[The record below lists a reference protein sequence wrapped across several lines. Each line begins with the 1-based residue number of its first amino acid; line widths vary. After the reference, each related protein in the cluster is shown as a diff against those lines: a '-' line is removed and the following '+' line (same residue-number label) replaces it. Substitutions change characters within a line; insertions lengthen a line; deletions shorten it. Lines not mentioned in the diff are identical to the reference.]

1 MDDEESQGASNEDD
15 DSNEEDEEDEDED
28 EEDEEVDDDDDDGNV
43 INILLKCVFIK
54 ANKKIEYENKNQIV
68 KLAFVEDDDDDGGG
82 SPFDDENDLQ
92 DLVEDA
98 IYRFPLGDHD
108 TGKFQGSI
116 YIFDG

>member
-43 INILLKCVFIK
+43 INILLKCVFI
-54 ANKKIEYENKNQIV
+54 KKIEYENKNQIV

>member
-1 MDDEESQGASNEDD
+1 MRFHQ
-15 DSNEEDEEDEDED
+15 
-28 EEDEEVDDDDDDGNV
+28 
-43 INILLKCVFIK
+43 

-116 YIFDG
+116 YIFDGQLSLKNRHQILIDQSYV